1 VENEVIKTSPL
12 SGIYRNHPVNII
24 EVSGWHI
31 AGNFGDIEREQDN
44 LKKGAVIVDW
54 SHIGKISL
62 SQGNASAAAEK
73 VLKGSSKIEP
83 LNSMADSKI
92 AVLRLT
98 INDYLILCQPNMEK
112 NVLEKID
119 SKVTTVTDQSGS
131 NGCLVLGGPRRDE
144 VLERS
149 TAVDLR
155 RDRVVAGSVIQSS
168 IHTINMTLY
177 RTNNFDIIVHPR
189 NLSESLYDALIDV
202 GIGVGLVPAGIETIP
217 VSFEKEK

>member
-1 VENEVIKTSPL
+1 MIKTSPL

-31 AGNFGDIEREQDN
+31 AGNFGDTEREQDN
-44 LKKGAVIVDW
+44 LKKGAVLVDW

-62 SQGNASAAAEK
+62 SLGNASAAAEK

-83 LNSMADSKI
+83 LNSMADSKM

-98 INDYLILCQPNMEK
+98 INDYLILCQPGMEK

-119 SKVTTVTDQSGS
+119 PGLTTITDQSGS

-202 GIGVGLVPAGIETIP
+202 GIGVGLVPAGIETIT

>member
-1 VENEVIKTSPL
+1 MIKTSPL

-31 AGNFGDIEREQDN
+31 AGNFGDTEREQDN

>member
-1 VENEVIKTSPL
+1 MIKTSPL

-31 AGNFGDIEREQDN
+31 AGNFGDTEREQDN
-44 LKKGAVIVDW
+44 LKKGAVLVDW

-62 SQGNASAAAEK
+62 SLGNASAASEK

-83 LNSMADSKI
+83 LNSMADSKM

-98 INDYLILCQPNMEK
+98 KNDYLILCQPDMEK

-119 SKVTTVTDQSGS
+119 PELTTVTDQSGS

-168 IHTINMTLY
+168 VHTINMTLY

>member
-1 VENEVIKTSPL
+1 MIKTSPL

-31 AGNFGDIEREQDN
+31 AGNFGDTEREQDN
-44 LKKGAVIVDW
+44 LKKGAVLVDW

-62 SQGNASAAAEK
+62 SLGNASAAAEK

-83 LNSMADSKI
+83 LNSMADSKM

-98 INDYLILCQPNMEK
+98 INDYLILCQPGMEK
-112 NVLEKID
+112 HVLEKID
-119 SKVTTVTDQSGS
+119 PGLTTVTDQSGS

>member
-1 VENEVIKTSPL
+1 MIKTSPL

-119 SKVTTVTDQSGS
+119 PELTTVTDQSGS

>member
-1 VENEVIKTSPL
+1 MIKTSPL

-31 AGNFGDIEREQDN
+31 AGNFGDTEREQEN
-44 LKKGAVIVDW
+44 MKKGAVLVDW

-62 SQGNASAAAEK
+62 SLGNASAASEK
-73 VLKGSSKIEP
+73 VLKGSSKIET
-83 LNSMADSKI
+83 LNSMANSKM

-119 SKVTTVTDQSGS
+119 PELTTVTDQSGS

>member
-1 VENEVIKTSPL
+1 MIKTSPL

-62 SQGNASAAAEK
+62 SRGNASAASEK

-83 LNSMADSKI
+83 LNSMADSKM

-119 SKVTTVTDQSGS
+119 PKVTTVTDQSGS

-168 IHTINMTLY
+168 VHTINMTLY

>member
-1 VENEVIKTSPL
+1 MIKTSPL
-12 SGIYRNHPVNII
+12 SGIYRNHPVNMI

-31 AGNFGDIEREQDN
+31 AGNFGDTERELEN
-44 LKKGAVIVDW
+44 LKKGAVLVDW

-62 SQGNASAAAEK
+62 SRGNASAAAEK
-73 VLKGSSKIEP
+73 ALKGSSKIEP
-83 LNSMADSKI
+83 LNSIADSEI

-98 INDYLILCQPNMEK
+98 NNDYLILCNPGMEK
-112 NVLEKID
+112 NVLGKID
-119 SKVTTVTDQSGS
+119 SKVATVTNQSGA

-177 RTNNFDIIVHPR
+177 RTNNLDIIVHPR
-189 NLSESLYDALIDV
+189 NLTESLYDALMDV

>member
-1 VENEVIKTSPL
+1 VIKTSPL

-119 SKVTTVTDQSGS
+119 PKVTTVTDQSGS

>member
-1 VENEVIKTSPL
+1 VIKTSPL

-83 LNSMADSKI
+83 LNSMADSKM

-119 SKVTTVTDQSGS
+119 PKVTTVTDQSGS

-202 GIGVGLVPAGIETIP
+202 GIGVGLVPAGIETIT

>member
-1 VENEVIKTSPL
+1 MIKTSPL

-62 SQGNASAAAEK
+62 SRGNASAASEK

-83 LNSMADSKI
+83 LNSMADSKM

-98 INDYLILCQPNMEK
+98 INDYLILCQPDMEK

-119 SKVTTVTDQSGS
+119 PKVTTVTDQSGS

>member
-1 VENEVIKTSPL
+1 MIKTSPL
-12 SGIYRNHPVNII
+12 SGIYRNHPVNMI

-31 AGNFGDIEREQDN
+31 AGNFGDTERELEN
-44 LKKGAVIVDW
+44 LKKGAVLVDW

-62 SQGNASAAAEK
+62 SRGNASAAAEK
-73 VLKGSSKIEP
+73 TLKGSSTIEP
-83 LNSMADSKI
+83 LNSIADSEI

-98 INDYLILCQPNMEK
+98 NNDYLILCNPGMEK

-119 SKVTTVTDQSGS
+119 SKVTTVTNQSGA

-177 RTNNFDIIVHPR
+177 RTKNLDIIVHPR
-189 NLSESLYDALIDV
+189 NLTESLYDALMDV

>member
-1 VENEVIKTSPL
+1 MIKTSPL

-83 LNSMADSKI
+83 LNSMADSKM

-98 INDYLILCQPNMEK
+98 INDYLILCQPGMEK

>member
-1 VENEVIKTSPL
+1 MIKTSPL

-31 AGNFGDIEREQDN
+31 AGNFGDTEREQHN
-44 LKKGAVIVDW
+44 LKKGAVLVDW

-62 SQGNASAAAEK
+62 SLGNASAASEK

>member
-1 VENEVIKTSPL
+1 MIKTSPL
-12 SGIYRNHPVNII
+12 SGIYRNHPVNMI

-31 AGNFGDIEREQDN
+31 AGNFGDTERELEN
-44 LKKGAVIVDW
+44 LKKGAVLVDW

-62 SQGNASAAAEK
+62 SRGNAPSAAEK
-73 VLKGSSKIEP
+73 ALKGSSKIEP
-83 LNSMADSKI
+83 LNSIADSEI

-98 INDYLILCQPNMEK
+98 NNDYLILCNPGMEK

-119 SKVTTVTDQSGS
+119 SKVTTVTNQSGS

-177 RTNNFDIIVHPR
+177 RTNNLDIIVHPR
-189 NLSESLYDALIDV
+189 NLTESLYDALMDV

>member
-1 VENEVIKTSPL
+1 MIKTSPL

-31 AGNFGDIEREQDN
+31 AGNFGDTEREQDN
-44 LKKGAVIVDW
+44 LKKGAVLVDW

-62 SQGNASAAAEK
+62 SLGNASAASEK

-83 LNSMADSKI
+83 LNSMADSKM

-168 IHTINMTLY
+168 VHTINMTLY

-217 VSFEKEK
+217 DSFEKEK

>member
-1 VENEVIKTSPL
+1 MIKTSPL

-98 INDYLILCQPNMEK
+98 INDYLILCQPGMGK

-119 SKVTTVTDQSGS
+119 PGLTTVTDQSGS

>member
-1 VENEVIKTSPL
+1 MIKTSPL
-12 SGIYRNHPVNII
+12 SGIYLNHAVNII

-31 AGNFGDIEREQDN
+31 AGNFGDTERELEN
-44 LKKGAVIVDW
+44 LKKGAVLVDW

-62 SQGNASAAAEK
+62 SRGNASAAAEK
-73 VLKGSSKIEP
+73 ALKGSSKIEP
-83 LNSMADSKI
+83 LNSIADSEI

-98 INDYLILCQPNMEK
+98 NNDYLILCNPGMEK

-119 SKVTTVTDQSGS
+119 SKVTTVTNQSGA

-177 RTNNFDIIVHPR
+177 RTKNLDIIVHPR
-189 NLSESLYDALIDV
+189 NLTESLYDALMDV

>member
-1 VENEVIKTSPL
+1 MIKTSPL

-62 SQGNASAAAEK
+62 SRGNASAASEK

-83 LNSMADSKI
+83 LNSMADSKMAI
-92 AVLRLT
+92 LRLT

-119 SKVTTVTDQSGS
+119 PKVTTVTDQSGS

-155 RDRVVAGSVIQSS
+155 RDRVIAGSVIQSS

-189 NLSESLYDALIDV
+189 NLSESLYDALMDV

>member
-1 VENEVIKTSPL
+1 MIKTSPL
-12 SGIYRNHPVNII
+12 SGIYRNHPVNMI

-31 AGNFGDIEREQDN
+31 AGDFGDTERELEN
-44 LKKGAVIVDW
+44 LKKGAVLVDW

-62 SQGNASAAAEK
+62 SRGNASTAAEK
-73 VLKGSSKIEP
+73 ALKGSSKIEP
-83 LNSMADSKI
+83 LNSIADSEI

-98 INDYLILCQPNMEK
+98 NNDYLILCNPGMEK
-112 NVLEKID
+112 NMLEKID
-119 SKVTTVTDQSGS
+119 SKVTTVTNQSGA

-177 RTNNFDIIVHPR
+177 RTNNFDIVVHPR
-189 NLSESLYDALIDV
+189 NLTESLYDALMDV

>member
-1 VENEVIKTSPL
+1 MIKTSPL

-83 LNSMADSKI
+83 LNSMADSKM

-98 INDYLILCQPNMEK
+98 KNDYLILCQPGMEK

-119 SKVTTVTDQSGS
+119 PGLTTVTDQSGS

>member
-1 VENEVIKTSPL
+1 MIKTSPL

-44 LKKGAVIVDW
+44 LKKGAVLVDW

-202 GIGVGLVPAGIETIP
+202 GIGVGLVPAGIETIT

>member
-1 VENEVIKTSPL
+1 MIKTSPL
-12 SGIYRNHPVNII
+12 SGIYRNHPVSTI

-31 AGNFGDIEREQDN
+31 AGNFGDTEREQEN
-44 LKKGAVIVDW
+44 LKKGAVLVDW

-62 SQGNASAAAEK
+62 SRGDAPSAAEK
-73 VLKGSSKIEP
+73 ALKGSSKIEP
-83 LNSMADSKI
+83 LNSIADSNI
-92 AVLRLT
+92 GVLRLT
-98 INDYLILCQPNMEK
+98 NNDYLILCHPGMEK
-112 NVLEKID
+112 YVLEKID
-119 SKVTTVTDQSGS
+119 SKITTITDQSGS
-131 NGCLVLGGPRRDE
+131 NGCLVLGGPLRDE

-189 NLSESLYDALIDV
+189 NLTESLYDSLMDV

>member
-1 VENEVIKTSPL
+1 MIKTSPL

-31 AGNFGDIEREQDN
+31 AGNFGDTEREQDN
-44 LKKGAVIVDW
+44 LKKGAVLVDW

-62 SQGNASAAAEK
+62 SLGNASAAAEK

-83 LNSMADSKI
+83 LNSMADSKM

-98 INDYLILCQPNMEK
+98 INDYLILCQPGMEK

-119 SKVTTVTDQSGS
+119 PGLTTVTDQSGS

-217 VSFEKEK
+217 VSFEKE

>member
-1 VENEVIKTSPL
+1 MIKTSPL

-31 AGNFGDIEREQDN
+31 AGNFGDTEREQDN
-44 LKKGAVIVDW
+44 LKKGAVLVDW

-62 SQGNASAAAEK
+62 SLGNASAATEK

-83 LNSMADSKI
+83 LNSMADSKM

-119 SKVTTVTDQSGS
+119 PKVTTVTDQSGS

-168 IHTINMTLY
+168 NHTINMTLY
-177 RTNNFDIIVHPR
+177 RTKNFDIIVHPR

>member
-1 VENEVIKTSPL
+1 MIKTSPL
-12 SGIYRNHPVNII
+12 TGIYRNHPVNII

-31 AGNFGDIEREQDN
+31 AGNFGDTECEQEN
-44 LKKGAVIVDW
+44 LKKGAVLVDW
-54 SHIGKISL
+54 AHVGKISL
-62 SQGNASAAAEK
+62 SRGDASSAAEK

-83 LNSMADSKI
+83 LNSIADSEI

-98 INDYLILCQPNMEK
+98 NNDYLILCNPGMEK

-119 SKVTTVTDQSGS
+119 SKVTTVTNQSGS

-177 RTNNFDIIVHPR
+177 RTNNLDIIVHPR
-189 NLSESLYDALIDV
+189 NLTESLYDALMDV

>member
-1 VENEVIKTSPL
+1 MIKTSPL

-31 AGNFGDIEREQDN
+31 AGNFGDTEREQDN
-44 LKKGAVIVDW
+44 LKKGAVLVDW

-62 SQGNASAAAEK
+62 SLGNASAAAEK

-83 LNSMADSKI
+83 LNSMADSKM

-98 INDYLILCQPNMEK
+98 INDYLILCQPGMEK

-119 SKVTTVTDQSGS
+119 PGLTTVTDQSGS

>member
-1 VENEVIKTSPL
+1 MIKTSPL

-31 AGNFGDIEREQDN
+31 AGNFGDTEREQDN
-44 LKKGAVIVDW
+44 LKKGAVLVDW

-62 SQGNASAAAEK
+62 SLGNASAASEK

-83 LNSMADSKI
+83 LNSMADSKM

-98 INDYLILCQPNMEK
+98 KNDYLILCQPDMEK

-119 SKVTTVTDQSGS
+119 PELTTVTDQSGS

>member
-1 VENEVIKTSPL
+1 MIKTSPL
-12 SGIYRNHPVNII
+12 SGIYRNYPVNII

-31 AGNFGDIEREQDN
+31 AGNFGDTEREQDN
-44 LKKGAVIVDW
+44 LKKGAVLVDW

-62 SQGNASAAAEK
+62 SLGNASAASEK
-73 VLKGSSKIEP
+73 VLKGSSKLEP
-83 LNSMADSKI
+83 LNSMSDSKM

-98 INDYLILCQPNMEK
+98 KNDYLILCQPDMEK

-119 SKVTTVTDQSGS
+119 PELTTVTDQSGS

-177 RTNNFDIIVHPR
+177 RTKNFDIIVHPR

>member
-1 VENEVIKTSPL
+1 MIKTSPL
-12 SGIYRNHPVNII
+12 SGIYRNHPVNNV

-31 AGNFGDIEREQDN
+31 AANFGDTEREQEN
-44 LKKGAVIVDW
+44 LKKGAVLVDW

-62 SQGNASAAAEK
+62 SRGDAPSAAEK
-73 VLKGSSKIEP
+73 ALKGSSKIEP
-83 LNSMADSKI
+83 LNSIADSKM
-92 AVLRLT
+92 ALLRLT
-98 INDYLILCQPNMEK
+98 NNDYLILCHTGMEK
-112 NVLEKID
+112 NVLDKID
-119 SKVTTVTDQSGS
+119 SKITTVTDQSGS
-131 NGCLVLGGPRRDE
+131 NGCLVVGGPRREE

-189 NLSESLYDALIDV
+189 NLTESLYDALMDV

>member
-1 VENEVIKTSPL
+1 MIKTSPL
-12 SGIYRNHPVNII
+12 SGIYRNHPVNMI

-31 AGNFGDIEREQDN
+31 AGNFGDKERELEN
-44 LKKGAVIVDW
+44 LQKGAVLVDW

-62 SQGNASAAAEK
+62 SRGNASAAAEK
-73 VLKGSSKIEP
+73 ALKGSSKIEP
-83 LNSMADSKI
+83 LNSIADSEI

-98 INDYLILCQPNMEK
+98 NNDYLILCNPGMEK

-119 SKVTTVTDQSGS
+119 SKVTTVTNQSGA

-177 RTNNFDIIVHPR
+177 RTNNLDIIVHPR
-189 NLSESLYDALIDV
+189 NLTESLYDALMDV